1 MRFLDLFSGEG
12 CAVDRLKE
20 ELEARK
26 VKVTITP
33 AGLRE
38 FARDAEVAAQ
48 SPSSTLQAHLPYARR
63 LREEI
68 AARAEFLRTWT
79 HSDDRISTDA
89 VAQRLAGLARK
100 YALPR
105 PWRVPDAVPVAARNP
120 TPTYLY
126 WASR

>member
-1 MRFLDLFSGEG
+1 MRFLNLFSGAE

-20 ELEARK
+20 ELDSRK
-26 VKVTITP
+26 VNVTITP

-38 FARDAEVAAQ
+38 FALDAEAAAK
-48 SPSSTLQAHLPYARR
+48 SPSSTLQAHLPYVRR

-68 AARAEFLRTWT
+68 SARAEFLRTWT
-79 HSDDRISTDA
+79 KSDDRIGTDA
-89 VAQRLAGLARK
+89 VGQRLAGLARK

-105 PWRVPDAVPVAARNP
+105 PWRVPDSVPVAARHP